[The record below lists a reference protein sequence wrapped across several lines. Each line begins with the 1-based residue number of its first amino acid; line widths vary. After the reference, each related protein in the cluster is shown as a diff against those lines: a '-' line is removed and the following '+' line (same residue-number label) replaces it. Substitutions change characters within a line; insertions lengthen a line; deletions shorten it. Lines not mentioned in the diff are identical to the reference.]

1 VARVVRATCGA
12 APRLLTSALALLLAG
27 GTATAGSARSVSL
40 VEPGPFGP
48 TEVRLEDGRHVAVPA
63 ATHAFYR
70 MLTQEG
76 RIHGRNAEPPSESE
90 IREGILLRRRH
101 EPAWTARFGD
111 RPRTPESAYAFPV
124 EGGSLPEHSGYRP
137 GHRAEDIFAPPGKR
151 VFAPA
156 TMLIV
161 HVGYLSKTA
170 GEAVVGFIAPGPGQP
185 RARYVVLVHL
195 DPAPARARVGETVEA
210 GRVVGRITRGDDEA
224 IAGNALG
231 RPPHLHFV
239 VREERPDGRLEGIPV
254 WELLRRARQRRE

>member
-1 VARVVRATCGA
+1 MGGERIRF
-12 APRLLTSALALLLAG
+12 LTSVLSLLLAG
-27 GTATAGSARSVSL
+27 STAAAGGARSFPL

-48 TEVRLEDGRHVAVPA
+48 TEVRLEDGRRVAVPA

-90 IREGILLRRRH
+90 IGEGILLRRRH

-111 RPRTPESAYAFPV
+111 RPRTPESAYVFPV

-137 GHRAEDIFAPPGKR
+137 GHRAEDIFGAPGKR

-161 HVGYLSKTA
+161 HAGYLSKTA
-170 GEAVVGFIAPGPGQP
+170 GEAVVGFIPPGPGQP
-185 RARYVVLVHL
+185 RARYVVLVHINTI
-195 DPAPARARVGETVEA
+195 PAKARVGETVEA
-210 GRVVGRITRGDDEA
+210 GSVIGRITSGDDEA

-231 RPPHLHFV
+231 RPTHLHFV

-254 WELLRRARQRRE
+254 WELLAGA